1 MRIDTERNIGDIV
14 FYMKNNEVV
23 RSKISGIFTSNTDR
37 PAYNKIEYSLSAE
50 NDKDRYN
57 EFQFYSSKEELLK
70 TL

>member
-1 MRIDTERNIGDIV
+1 MRIDIERNIGDIV

-37 PAYNKIEYSLSAE
+37 PAYNKIEYSLSSE
-50 NDKDRYN
+50 NDKDRF
-57 EFQFYSSKEELLK
+57 EESKFYSSKEELLK